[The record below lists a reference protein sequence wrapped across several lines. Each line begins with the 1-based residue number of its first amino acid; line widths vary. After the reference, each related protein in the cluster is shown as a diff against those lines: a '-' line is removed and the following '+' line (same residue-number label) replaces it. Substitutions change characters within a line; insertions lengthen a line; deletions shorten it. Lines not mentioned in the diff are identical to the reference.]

1 MGGGELITNIDFY
14 KFEREIG
21 KGSFGK
27 VCLGIHKLTGLKVAI
42 KIFRR
47 KELEECDH
55 TRHKIM

>member
-1 MGGGELITNIDFY
+1 MTNIDFY

-27 VCLGIHKLTGLKVAI
+27 VCLGIHKLTGFQVAI

-47 KELEECDH
+47 SELEECDH
-55 TRHKIM
+55 TRHKVK